1 MRHLALLLAA
11 GLVISCGVAGP
22 PVAPETIG
30 VAPTIQRQKL
40 EHQHE
45 ALEAERR
52 EKAAAEQEIEPDLE
66 LQGEDSELPPLNP
79 VGTR

>member
-1 MRHLALLLAA
+1 MRNLVLLVTA
-11 GLVISCGVAGP
+11 GLAMSCGVAGP

-40 EHQHE
+40 EHQQE
-45 ALEAERR
+45 ALEAQRR
-52 EKAAAEQEIEPDLE
+52 EKAAAEQEAEPDPE
-66 LQGEDSELPPLNP
+66 LQGEEIELPPLSP